1 MVTAVVLALLS
12 ACAFAVSTVVQHRA
26 TGSVPGASGRS
37 AVLRIAARLV
47 RHPGW
52 LFGQAAAAAGFVLH
66 ASALRHGQV
75 ILVQP
80 LLSSGLVLSLVLG
93 AIVDRTH
100 PGRPLPNR
108 GQWASAGVVVVGLS
122 LFLVAAQPHGGRPDA
137 PTDRVLLAAGVALG
151 LAALAGLYVRR
162 PHRGHRALVA
172 GLAAGIGFGVV
183 GTLLKDVVGTLPGSL
198 WHSWV
203 PLLVVA
209 VGATSIVMGQ
219 TAYRCGHLI
228 ESLPALTVCEPIVAI
243 LLARP
248 LYHERLARGLLAH
261 SGQVLGLLLL
271 AGGVILLARLSARR
285 AATAPVP
292 LPEDRLP
299 EAHPQSDAA

>member
-1 MVTAVVLALLS
+1 
-12 ACAFAVSTVVQHRA
+12 
-26 TGSVPGASGRS
+26 
-37 AVLRIAARLV
+37 
-47 RHPGW
+47 
-52 LFGQAAAAAGFVLH
+52 
-66 ASALRHGQV
+66 
-75 ILVQP
+75 
-80 LLSSGLVLSLVLG
+80 
-93 AIVDRTH
+93 
-100 PGRPLPNR
+100 
-108 GQWASAGVVVVGLS
+108 VVVAGLS

-137 PTDRVLLAAGVALG
+137 PAGRVLLAAGVALG
-151 LAALAGLYVRR
+151 LAAIAGLYVRR
-162 PHRGHRALVA
+162 PQRSHRALVA

-209 VGATSIVMGQ
+209 VGASSIVMGQ

-228 ESLPALTVCEPIVAI
+228 ESLPALTVCEPVVAI

-285 AATAPVP
+285 AGTAPVP

-299 EAHPQSDAA
+299 EARPQSDAA